1 MQQPFFLIYKFGE
14 FVMDIGSAVKR
25 CRTLKQLTQA
35 ELAKRAN
42 ISVSHLCLLE
52 QNKREP
58 SVSSLDSISKALN
71 MPLSVLML
79 IASEGDD
86 ISEISSE
93 NVNKLSDVI
102 YELISDV
109 KEQ

>member
-1 MQQPFFLIYKFGE
+1 
-14 FVMDIGSAVKR
+14 MDIGSAVKR

-58 SVSSLDSISKALN
+58 SVTSLDAISKALN
-71 MPLSVLML
+71 MPLSLLML

-86 ISEISSE
+86 ISELSSE
-93 NVNKLSDVI
+93 SVKKLSDIV
-102 YELISDV
+102 YKLISDV
-109 KEQ
+109 KVQ